1 MLIPSLPSLGWKVNN
16 RRGMWMIPLNIF
28 IFRVMSFWSQT
39 DLWPQK
45 PGAKLSSGDLPLSA
59 FATYYAENFLHFSL
73 CWIFSFL
80 SPKCFSLSYCFL
92 VLLVH
97 LPTRKDVCWMFSSGL
112 CMSENVLILWSHF
125 IDSLALSR
133 IIRWKSVSYR
143 VLRLCSIVF

>member
-1 MLIPSLPSLGWKVNN
+1 MESNWKMCWFHPYPPWVKKWIIAE
-16 RRGMWMIPLNIF
+16 GMGMIPLNIF
-28 IFRVMSFWSQT
+28 ISWVMSFWSQT

-59 FATYYAENFLHFSL
+59 FTTYHAENFLHFSV

-97 LPTRKDVCWMFSSGL
+97 LPTKKGCMLDVFL
-112 CMSENVLILWSHF
+112 RVV
-125 IDSLALSR
+125 R
-133 IIRWKSVSYR
+133 VWKCSYTM
-143 VLRLCSIVF
+143 ITFYW